1 MDNSVN
7 IGLIY
12 EDESML
18 MNNVRMLVRKIHTFS
33 QFHFPVPDGT
43 MAELEFKICPNP
55 STLNDCTVPEDKIVA
70 ALPFDNFEMVL
81 YYFSIC
87 MINLWI

>member
-1 MDNSVN
+1 MDYSVN
-7 IGLIY
+7 IRLIC

-18 MNNVRMLVRKIHTFS
+18 MNNVRKLVRSVHIFS

-55 STLNDCTVPEDKIVA
+55 STLNVPEDIKIVA
-70 ALPFDNFEMVL
+70 PLPFDNFQMVL
-81 YYFSIC
+81 CYFSI
-87 MINLWI
+87 